1 VPCVANPP
9 RRAPTGNASDDR
21 IAGPRAPP
29 AISFQAGI
37 YADHAP
43 SLHRSAESVAKGD
56 RHCSH
61 ERRIRRSVRGGNPSA
76 VVSWAFRTG

>member
-56 RHCSH
+56 RRCSH
-61 ERRIRRSVRGGNPSA
+61 ERAGSADLSAKVASVIFGFGH
-76 VVSWAFRTG
+76 T